1 MPFAT
6 LPDAEIHYEIIGRG
20 PPLLLVSG
28 LGGVASYWEPNVAAL
43 AQHFTL
49 IRYDHRGCGAST
61 KSEGRYTVEGMADD
75 LVLLM
80 NELGLKRASLI
91 GHSTGGA
98 IGQILAARMPDR
110 VDRLVLYA
118 SWAVLCPQMRHC
130 LELRKQALQ
139 LAGPAA
145 YHRASPVFLYP
156 PRYTCENWPVL
167 EAEWEAAT
175 RNSTTAAILEARLDA
190 IMAFD
195 GTPYLPRV
203 AAPTTVI
210 VADDDILT
218 PPLASDVLVA
228 GIRGAVLRQ
237 LSYGAHAVSRVE
249 PTAFG
254 VVALDGL
261 GGEVA
266 RDRD

>member
-1 MPFAT
+1 MPLAK
-6 LPDAEIHYEIIGRG
+6 LPDAEIHYEITGRG

-28 LGGVASYWEPNVAAL
+28 LGGVASYWEPNIAAL
-43 AQHFTL
+43 TQHFTV

-80 NELGLKRASLI
+80 NKIGLERASLL

-98 IGQILAARMPDR
+98 IGQILAARTPDR

-118 SWAVLCPQMRHC
+118 SWAVLCPQMRQC
-130 LELRKQALQ
+130 LELRKQALN
-139 LAGPAA
+139 LAGPGA

-156 PRYTCENWPVL
+156 PRYTCENWPAL

-175 RNSTTAAILEARLDA
+175 RGTTTAAILDARLDA

-195 GTPYLPRV
+195 GTLYLPRIV
-203 AAPTTVI
+203 APTTVI

-218 PPLASDVLVA
+218 PPLASDVLVS
-228 GIRGAVLRQ
+228 GIRGAVLKS
-237 LSYGAHAVSRVE
+237 LGYGAHAVSRVE
-249 PTAFG
+249 PTAFA
-254 VVALDGL
+254 VAALDGL
-261 GGEVA
+261 LA
-266 RDRD
+266 